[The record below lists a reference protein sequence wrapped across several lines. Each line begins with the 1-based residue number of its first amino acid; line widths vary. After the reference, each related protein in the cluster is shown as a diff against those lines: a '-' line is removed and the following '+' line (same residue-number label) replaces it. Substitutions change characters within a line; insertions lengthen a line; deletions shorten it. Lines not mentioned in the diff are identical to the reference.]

1 MQVKEVSVTKSF
13 TRNLGNFESTR
24 VEYGLTVSVDETD
37 AVDEVKEKLA
47 AKVEKWITEDIEEID
62 ADAGR

>member
-37 AVDEVKEKLA
+37 TPDEVKEKLA

>member
-13 TRNLGNFESTR
+13 TRNLVNFESTR

-37 AVDEVKEKLA
+37 TPDEVKEKLA